1 MLLPFIHLTMT
12 FLAKK
17 PWLQLLPFFAFFILL
32 FVFSCNL
39 PFFSDKDLLFSKLG
53 YWLPDNHFCLVL
65 PTELDAGYP
74 PALGYLLALVWELAG
89 KSLFSAHLLMLPFT
103 LGIIW
108 LTRNLVNYFF
118 NGRFV
123 VAAMLLIFADTT
135 FLSQT
140 ILFSTDLV
148 MLFFMLL
155 ALYAV
160 LFHKKTALA
169 LAITGLIFSHMRG
182 LQLALTIG
190 IFDLFLN
197 FNNKSRNLIRI
208 ALPYLPALVLF
219 GAWMIFHYY
228 STGWILHHPA
238 SPWMP
243 CYETVNAKGVLRNL
257 LIYVWRLTDLGK
269 LFLWIPVFMG
279 VFWIFR
285 GRMKT
290 DATLK
295 QLFLLLAI
303 MVVVNAPTMLFYKM
317 LNNHRY
323 LLPLYYI
330 LAMLSAYLL
339 FAGPLTGRL
348 RKILIVIV
356 FMGLISGSF
365 WVYPD
370 KIANGWDA
378 TLAHLPY
385 HHLRA
390 NMMAYIDEKK
400 IPFENIGSEVP
411 NVTPNQFILVN
422 EDERTFRRAS
432 LQRHPYVFYS
442 NIFNM
447 FSDEE
452 IDELKNEWIV
462 EQEYH
467 CLQVYVKLYRNPAVT
482 ETTKTSAP

>member
-1 MLLPFIHLTMT
+1 MT
-12 FLAKK
+12 TTSDK
-17 PWLQLLPFFAFFILL
+17 PWPQLAPFFAFFILL
-32 FVFSCNL
+32 FVITYSL

-53 YWLPDNHFCLVL
+53 YWLPENHFSLVL

-74 PALGYLLALVWELAG
+74 PALGYLLALVWELTG

-103 LGIIW
+103 LGIVW

-135 FLSQT
+135 LLSQT

-160 LFHKKTALA
+160 ISHKKIPLA
-169 LAITGLIFSHMRG
+169 LAITGLLFSHMRG
-182 LQLALTIG
+182 LQIALTIG

-197 FNNKSRNLIRI
+197 FNNRNRNLIRI
-208 ALPYLPALVLF
+208 TLPYLPALALF
-219 GAWMIFHYY
+219 GAWMIFHYNT
-228 STGWILHHPA
+228 TGWILHHPE
-238 SPWMP
+238 SPWLG
-243 CYETVNAKGVLRNL
+243 CYETVDAKGFFRNM
-257 LIYVWRLTDLGK
+257 LIYVWRLADLGK
-269 LFLWIPVFMG
+269 LFLWIPVLSG
-279 VFWIFR
+279 VFWVIR
-285 GRMKT
+285 GRLKT

-295 QLFLLLAI
+295 QLFFLLVI
-303 MVVVNAPTMLFYKM
+303 MLVVNAPTMLFYKM

-323 LLPLYYI
+323 LLPVYYI

-339 FAGPLTGRL
+339 FTGALNGRL
-348 RKILIVIV
+348 RKVLIAVV
-356 FMGLISGSF
+356 FSGLISGSF
-365 WVYPD
+365 WVYPG

-378 TLAHLPY
+378 TLAHIPY

-390 NMMAYIDEKK
+390 RMIAHIEEQH

-422 EDERTFRRAS
+422 EDKRTFRRAS
-432 LQRHPYVFYS
+432 LQHHPYVFYS

-447 FSDEE
+447 FTNEE
-452 IDELKNEWIV
+452 LDELKNEWIV
-462 EQEYH
+462 EQEYR
-467 CLQVYVKLYRNPAVT
+467 CLQVYVTLYRNPRFEQLRAI
-482 ETTKTSAP
+482 SR

>member
-1 MLLPFIHLTMT
+1 MT
-12 FLAKK
+12 ASPNK
-17 PWLQLLPFFAFFILL
+17 PWPQVLPFFAFFILL
-32 FVFSCNL
+32 FVITYSL

-53 YWLPDNHFCLVL
+53 FWLPDHHFSLVL
-65 PTELDAGYP
+65 PSELDAGYP
-74 PALGYLLALVWELAG
+74 PTLGYLLALVWKIAG

-108 LTRNLVNYFF
+108 LTRNLVDYFF

-123 VAAMLLIFADTT
+123 VAAMLLVFADTT

-155 ALYAV
+155 ALHAV
-160 LFHKKTALA
+160 IHHKKILLA
-169 LAITGLIFSHMRG
+169 LAITGLLFSHMRG

-197 FNNKSRNLIRI
+197 FGNRNRNPVRI

-228 STGWILHHPA
+228 STGWILHHPE
-238 SPWMP
+238 SPWMG
-243 CYETVNAKGVLRNL
+243 CYETVDAKGFFRNMI
-257 LIYVWRLTDLGK
+257 IYAWRLADLGK
-269 LFLWIPVFMG
+269 LFLWIPVFMA
-279 VFWIFR
+279 VFLIIK
-285 GRMKT
+285 GKLKSDT
-290 DATLK
+290 TLK
-295 QLFLLLAI
+295 QLSFLLTVMLL
-303 MVVVNAPTMLFYKM
+303 VNAPTMLFYKM

-330 LAMLSAYLL
+330 LAMLSAYIL
-339 FAGPLTGRL
+339 FAAPLNSRI
-348 RKILIVIV
+348 RKVLIPLV
-356 FMGLISGSF
+356 FVGLISGNF
-365 WVYPD
+365 WVYPG

-378 TLAHLPY
+378 TLAHIPY

-390 NMMAYIDEKK
+390 GMIEYIDEKK

-411 NVTPNQFILVN
+411 NITPNQFILVN
-422 EDERTFRRAS
+422 NDERTFRRAD
-432 LQRHPYVFYS
+432 LQLNPYVFYS

-447 FSDEE
+447 FTDEE
-452 IDELKNEWIV
+452 IDELKNEWIP
-462 EQEYH
+462 EKEFR
-467 CLQVYVKLYRNPAVT
+467 CIQVYVTLYRNPRF
-482 ETTKTSAP
+482 E

>member
-1 MLLPFIHLTMT
+1 MT
-12 FLAKK
+12 TSSDK
-17 PWLQLLPFFAFFILL
+17 PWSQLLPFFAFFILL
-32 FVFSCNL
+32 FVFTCNL
-39 PFFSDKDLLFSKLG
+39 PFFSDKDLLFSKLA
-53 YWLPDNHFCLVL
+53 YWLPENRFSLVL
-65 PTELDAGYP
+65 PSELDAGYP
-74 PALGYLLALVWELAG
+74 PALGYLLALVWELTG

-108 LTRNLVNYFF
+108 LTRSLVNYFF

-123 VAAMLLIFADTT
+123 VAAMLLILADTT

-140 ILFSTDLV
+140 ILFSTDLA

-155 ALYAV
+155 ALHAV
-160 LFHKKTALA
+160 IFQKKITLA
-169 LAITGLIFSHMRG
+169 LAITGLLFSHMRG

-197 FNNKSRNLIRI
+197 FSKRNRNLVRI

-228 STGWILHHPA
+228 STGWILYHPA
-238 SPWMP
+238 SPWME
-243 CYETVNAKGVLRNL
+243 CYKTVNAKGVFRNM
-257 LIYVWRLTDLGK
+257 LIYVWRLADLGK
-269 LFLWIPVFMG
+269 LFLWIPVLFG
-279 VFWIFR
+279 IFWVIR
-285 GRMKT
+285 GKLKT
-290 DATLK
+290 NATLK

-303 MVVVNAPTMLFYKM
+303 MLVVNAPTMLFYKM

-339 FAGPLTGRL
+339 FAGALTGRS
-348 RKILIVIV
+348 RKVLIAVV
-356 FMGLISGSF
+356 FLGLISGNF
-365 WVYPD
+365 WVYPG

-378 TLAHLPY
+378 TLAHIPY

-390 NMMAYIDEKK
+390 NMLAYIDEKK

-422 EDERTFRRAS
+422 DDERTFRRAN
-432 LQRHPYVFYS
+432 LQHHPYVFYS

-447 FSDEE
+447 FTDDE

-462 EQEYH
+462 EQEYR
-467 CLQVYVKLYRNPAVT
+467 CLQVYVILYRNPVVT
-482 ETTKTSAP
+482 KKTTTVPFSRN